1 MLKKIIS
8 NTIANYLLKAIQ
20 LVLNLLA
27 IPILISNLGEEGFG
41 LILFASIVVGY
52 FSILE
57 LGITDG
63 VTKYV
68 SQYLESKE
76 YDKVQSVINTSLIFF
91 IGIGLLVSLTLIIWV
106 LLGGVSWLNLD
117 PDLSDSSDKMF
128 LFASVIALISWPQ
141 LLLKGIFKG
150 VQDFVTLNI
159 LLGIGRIVS
168 VVSAILAVI
177 YTDWEIEYIFLL
189 FNLDKILLTF
199 IQFKILKKKLP
210 FWKFSIFDFNKNTF
224 RFIFSFSG
232 WIMLGQ
238 VAVLLEYQSD
248 QLVIL
253 SFLSASFLATYAVVF
268 YLFRMI
274 QQVSGL
280 AGSAV
285 MPAISQINESS
296 NSSDIKKFLFV
307 GGKMHN
313 LFFVPITLTLFFI
326 AEPFIKLWVGVK
338 YLDYLW
344 LIKLSIIFQLIWQS
358 SALFGQIY
366 LGLGYSKKPG
376 IIGIVV
382 GVLNVTTSIILVSYL
397 GVSGVIL
404 GTIIIGVL
412 SVPIALFWMLKD
424 VEISFKDYFIKVIGR
439 TQLPLIISSLLFY
452 IVLDWINDID
462 NWLMLAIVSL
472 TMLLY
477 LFSIGYV
484 FVLNEKEK
492 NFFKKILFRKLK
504 S

>member
-20 LVLNLLA
+20 LFLNLLA
-27 IPILISNLGEEGFG
+27 IPILINNLGEEGFG
-41 LILFASIVVGY
+41 IILFASIVVGY
-52 FSILE
+52 FNVLE

-68 SQYLESKE
+68 SQYIESKE
-76 YDKVQSVINTSLIFF
+76 YNKIQSIINTSLIFF
-91 IGIGLLVSLTLIIWV
+91 IGIGFLVSLTLIIWV
-106 LLGGVSWLNLD
+106 LSGGVSWLNLD
-117 PDLSDSSDKMF
+117 PDLSVSSDKIF

-150 VQDFVTLNI
+150 IQDFITLNI
-159 LLGIGRIVS
+159 LIGIGRIIS

-189 FNLDKILLTF
+189 FNLDKIILTF

-210 FWKFSIFDFNKNTF
+210 FWKFSVFDFNKDTF

-238 VAVLLEYQSD
+238 LAVMLEYQSD

-253 SFLSASFLATYAVVF
+253 SFLSASFLATYAVAF

-274 QQVSGL
+274 QQISGL

-285 MPAISQINESS
+285 MPAISQLNESS
-296 NSSDIKKFLFV
+296 NSSDIKKIIFFGV
-307 GGKMHN
+307 KMHN

-366 LGLGYSKKPG
+366 LGLGYSRKPG
-376 IIGIVV
+376 IIGIIV
-382 GVLNVTTSIILVSYL
+382 GLLNVTTSIILVNYI

-404 GTIIIGVL
+404 GTICVGVL
-412 SVPIALFWMLKD
+412 SVPIAMFWMLKD
-424 VEISFKDYFIKVIGR
+424 VDISFKDYFLKLIVR
-439 TQLPLIISSLLFY
+439 TQFPLIIGSLFFF
-452 IVLDWINDID
+452 IVLDWINNID
-462 NWLMLAIVSL
+462 TWFMLVFVSFLMLV
-472 TMLLY
+472 Y
-477 LFSIGYV
+477 LFSIGY
-484 FVLNEKEK
+484 FFCLNKNEK
-492 NFFKKILFRKLK
+492 FFLKKINKK
-504 S
+504 

>member
-1 MLKKIIS
+1 MLKKIIK
-8 NTIANYLLKAIQ
+8 NTAANYILKAVQ
-20 LVLNLLA
+20 LFLNLLA
-27 IPILISNLGEEGFG
+27 IPILINNLGEEGFG
-41 LILFASIVVGY
+41 VILFASIVVGY
-52 FSILE
+52 FNILE

-76 YDKVQSVINTSLIFF
+76 YGKIQSIINTSLIFF
-91 IGIGLLVSLTLIIWV
+91 IGIGLLVSLILIIWV
-106 LLGGVSWLNLD
+106 LFGGVSWLNLD
-117 PDLSDSSDKMF
+117 PSLSDNSERIF
-128 LFASVIALISWPQ
+128 LFASIIALISWPQ

-150 VQDFVTLNI
+150 IQDFVTLNI
-159 LLGIGRIVS
+159 LLGLGRVIS
-168 VVSAILAVI
+168 VVSAILAVL
-177 YTDWEIEYIFLL
+177 YTDWEIQYIFLL

-210 FWKFSIFDFNKNTF
+210 FWKFSILDFNKDTF

-274 QQVSGL
+274 QQISGL

-296 NSSDIKKFLFV
+296 NSTEIKKILFFGV
-307 GGKMHN
+307 KMHN

-344 LIKLSIIFQLIWQS
+344 LIKLSIIFQLVWQS

-376 IIGIVV
+376 IIAIVV
-382 GVLNVTTSIILVSYL
+382 GVLNVTTSIILVSFL

-404 GTIIIGVL
+404 GTVCVGVL
-412 SVPIALFWMLKD
+412 SVPIAVYWMLKD
-424 VEISFKDYFIKVIGR
+424 VDISFKDFFFNIIGR
-439 TQLPLIISSLLFY
+439 TQLPLIIGSLLFF
-452 IVLDWINDID
+452 IAMDWINDID
-462 NWLMLAIVSL
+462 SWFMLVIVSSC
-472 TMLLY
+472 MLIY

-484 FVLNEKEK
+484 FVLNKKEK
-492 NFFKKILFRKLK
+492 QYFKNKIFK

>member
-20 LVLNLLA
+20 LFLNLLA
-27 IPILISNLGEEGFG
+27 IPILINNLGEEGFG
-41 LILFASIVVGY
+41 IVLFASIVVGY
-52 FSILE
+52 FNILE

-76 YDKVQSVINTSLIFF
+76 YNKVQSIINTSLIFF
-91 IGIGLLVSLTLIIWV
+91 IGIGFLVSLTLITWV
-106 LLGGVSWLNLD
+106 LLDGVSWLNLD
-117 PDLSDSSDKMF
+117 PDLSVNSERIF

-150 VQDFVTLNI
+150 IQDFVTLNI
-159 LLGIGRIVS
+159 LLGIGRIIS
-168 VVSAILAVI
+168 VISAILAVI
-177 YTDWEIEYIFLL
+177 YTNWEIEYVFLL
-189 FNLDKILLTF
+189 FNLDKILLTL

-210 FWKFSIFDFNKNTF
+210 FWKFSIFDFNKDTF

-248 QLVIL
+248 QIVIL

-274 QQVSGL
+274 QQISGL

-296 NSSDIKKFLFV
+296 NSSDIKKIIFV
-307 GGKMHN
+307 GVKMHN
-313 LFFVPITLTLFFI
+313 LFFAPITLMLFFI

-344 LIKLSIIFQLIWQS
+344 LIKLSIIFQLVWQS
-358 SALFGQIY
+358 GAIFGQIY

-376 IIGIVV
+376 IIAIIV
-382 GVLNVTTSIILVSYL
+382 GVLNVTTSIILVNYI
-397 GVSGVIL
+397 GMSGVIL
-404 GTIIIGVL
+404 GTILVGVV
-412 SVPIALFWMLKD
+412 SVPIATFWMLKD
-424 VEISFKDYFIKVIGR
+424 VEISFKDFFIKIIVR
-439 TQLPLIISSLLFY
+439 TQFPLIIGALLFFV
-452 IVLDWINDID
+452 IIDWINKID
-462 NWLMLAIVSL
+462 TWFMLVLISL
-472 TMLLY
+472 VMLTYLY
-477 LFSIGYV
+477 LVGYI

-492 NFFKKILFRKLK
+492 QMFKSKIIK
-504 S
+504 SNL

>member
-8 NTIANYLLKAIQ
+8 NTIANYLLKAVQ
-20 LVLNLLA
+20 LFLNLLA

-52 FSILE
+52 FNILE

-68 SQYLESKE
+68 SQYLETKE
-76 YDKVQSVINTSLIFF
+76 YNKVQSVINTSLIFF
-91 IGIGLLVSLTLIIWV
+91 IGIGLLVSLILIIWV

-117 PDLSDSSDKMF
+117 LDLSVSSDKIF
-128 LFASVIALISWPQ
+128 LFASAIALISWPQ

-150 VQDFVTLNI
+150 IQDFVTLNI
-159 LLGIGRIVS
+159 LIGIGIIIS

-177 YTDWEIEYIFLL
+177 YTNLEIEYIFLL

-210 FWKFSIFDFNKNTF
+210 FWKFSVFDFNKDTF

-238 VAVLLEYQSD
+238 VAVMLEYQSD
-248 QLVIL
+248 QIVIL
-253 SFLSASFLATYAVVF
+253 SFLSASFLATYTVVF

-274 QQVSGL
+274 QQISGL

-285 MPAISQINESS
+285 MPAISQLNESS
-296 NSSDIKKFLFV
+296 NSSDIKKIINV
-307 GGKMHN
+307 GVKMHN
-313 LFFVPITLTLFFI
+313 LFFVPITLMLFFI

-344 LIKLSIIFQLIWQS
+344 LIKISIIFQLIWQS

-366 LGLGYSKKPG
+366 LGLGYSRKPG
-376 IIGIVV
+376 IIAIII
-382 GVLNVTTSIILVSYL
+382 GVLNLITSIILVNYIGL
-397 GVSGVIL
+397 SGVIL
-404 GTIIIGVL
+404 GTICVGVL
-412 SVPIALFWMLKD
+412 SVPIGINWMLKD
-424 VEISFKDYFIKVIGR
+424 VDISFKDFFLNIIGR
-439 TQLPLIISSLLFY
+439 TQLPLIIGSLLFFF
-452 IVLDWINDID
+452 VLDWINDID
-462 NWLMLAIVSL
+462 NWLMLVIVSS

-477 LFSIGYV
+477 LISIGYL

-492 NFFKKILFRKLK
+492 NFFKKIFLK

>member
-20 LVLNLLA
+20 LFLNLLA
-27 IPILISNLGEEGFG
+27 IPILINNLGEEGFG
-41 LILFASIVVGY
+41 IILFASIVVGY
-52 FSILE
+52 FNVLE

-68 SQYLESKE
+68 SQYIESKE
-76 YDKVQSVINTSLIFF
+76 YNKIQSIINTSLIFF
-91 IGIGLLVSLTLIIWV
+91 IGIGFLVSLTLIIWV
-106 LLGGVSWLNLD
+106 LSGGVSWLNLD
-117 PDLSDSSDKMF
+117 PDLSVSSDKIF

-150 VQDFVTLNI
+150 IQDFITLNI
-159 LLGIGRIVS
+159 LIGIGRIIS

-189 FNLDKILLTF
+189 FNLDKIILTF

-210 FWKFSIFDFNKNTF
+210 FWKFSVFDFNKDTF

-238 VAVLLEYQSD
+238 LAVMLEYQSD

-253 SFLSASFLATYAVVF
+253 SFLSASFLATYAVAF

-274 QQVSGL
+274 QQISGL

-285 MPAISQINESS
+285 MPAISQLNESS
-296 NSSDIKKFLFV
+296 NSSDIKKIIFFGV
-307 GGKMHN
+307 KMHN

-366 LGLGYSKKPG
+366 LGLGYSRKPG
-376 IIGIVV
+376 IIGIIV
-382 GVLNVTTSIILVSYL
+382 GLLNVTTSIILVNYI

-404 GTIIIGVL
+404 GTICVGVL
-412 SVPIALFWMLKD
+412 SVPIAIFWMLKD
-424 VEISFKDYFIKVIGR
+424 VDISFKDYFLKLIVR
-439 TQLPLIISSLLFY
+439 AQFPLIIGSLFFF
-452 IVLDWINDID
+452 IVLDWINNID
-462 NWLMLAIVSL
+462 TWFMLVFVSFLMLV
-472 TMLLY
+472 Y
-477 LFSIGYV
+477 LFSIGY
-484 FVLNEKEK
+484 FFCLNKNEKFFFK
-492 NFFKKILFRKLK
+492 NKFFFKK
-504 S
+504 

>member
-20 LVLNLLA
+20 LFLNLLA
-27 IPILISNLGEEGFG
+27 IPILINNLGEEGFG
-41 LILFASIVVGY
+41 IILFASIVVGY
-52 FSILE
+52 FNVLE

-76 YDKVQSVINTSLIFF
+76 YNKIQSIINTSLIFF
-91 IGIGLLVSLTLIIWV
+91 IGIGFLVSLTLIIWV
-106 LLGGVSWLNLD
+106 LSGGVSWLNLD
-117 PDLSDSSDKMF
+117 PDLSVSSDKIF

-150 VQDFVTLNI
+150 IQDFITLNI
-159 LLGIGRIVS
+159 LIGIGRIIS

-189 FNLDKILLTF
+189 FNLDKIILTF

-210 FWKFSIFDFNKNTF
+210 FWKFSVFDFNKDTF

-238 VAVLLEYQSD
+238 LAVMLEYQSD

-253 SFLSASFLATYAVVF
+253 SFLSASFLATYAVAF

-274 QQVSGL
+274 QQISGL

-285 MPAISQINESS
+285 MPAISQLNESS
-296 NSSDIKKFLFV
+296 NSSDIKKIIFFGV
-307 GGKMHN
+307 KMHN

-366 LGLGYSKKPG
+366 LGLGYSRKPG
-376 IIGIVV
+376 IIGIIV
-382 GVLNVTTSIILVSYL
+382 GLLNVTTSIILVNYI

-404 GTIIIGVL
+404 GTICVGVL
-412 SVPIALFWMLKD
+412 SVPIAMFWMLKD
-424 VEISFKDYFIKVIGR
+424 VDISFKDYFLKLIVR
-439 TQLPLIISSLLFY
+439 TQFPLIIGSLFFF
-452 IVLDWINDID
+452 IVLDWINNID
-462 NWLMLAIVSL
+462 TWFMLVFVSFLMLV
-472 TMLLY
+472 Y
-477 LFSIGYV
+477 LFSIGY
-484 FVLNEKEK
+484 FFCLNKNEK
-492 NFFKKILFRKLK
+492 FFLKKINKK
-504 S
+504 

>member
-20 LVLNLLA
+20 LFLNLLA
-27 IPILISNLGEEGFG
+27 IPILINNLGEEGFG
-41 LILFASIVVGY
+41 IILFASIVVGY
-52 FSILE
+52 FNVLE

-76 YDKVQSVINTSLIFF
+76 YNKIQSIINTSLIFF
-91 IGIGLLVSLTLIIWV
+91 IGIGFLVSMTLIIWV
-106 LLGGVSWLNLD
+106 LSGGISWLNLD
-117 PDLSDSSDKMF
+117 PDLSVSSDKIF

-150 VQDFVTLNI
+150 IQDFVTLNI
-159 LLGIGRIVS
+159 LLGIGRIIS
-168 VVSAILAVI
+168 VVSAILAAI
-177 YTDWEIEYIFLL
+177 YTEWEIEYIFLL

-224 RFIFSFSG
+224 RFIFTFSG

-248 QLVIL
+248 QLVII
-253 SFLSASFLATYAVVF
+253 SFLSASFLATYTVVF

-274 QQVSGL
+274 QQISGL

-285 MPAISQINESS
+285 MPAISQLNQSS
-296 NSSDIKKFLFV
+296 KPSDIKKILFFGV
-307 GGKMHN
+307 KIHN
-313 LFFVPITLTLFFI
+313 LFFVPITLMLFFI

-344 LIKLSIIFQLIWQS
+344 LIKLSIIFQLVWQS

-366 LGLGYSKKPG
+366 LGLGYSRKPG
-376 IIGIVV
+376 IIAIII
-382 GVLNVTTSIILVSYL
+382 GVLNLITSIILVNYIGL
-397 GVSGVIL
+397 SGVIL
-404 GTIIIGVL
+404 GTICVGVL
-412 SVPIALFWMLKD
+412 SVPIVIPWMLKD
-424 VEISFKDYFIKVIGR
+424 VDISFKDFFLNIIGR
-439 TQLPLIISSLLFY
+439 TQLPLIIGSLFFF
-452 IVLDWINDID
+452 IALDWINNID
-462 NWLMLAIVSL
+462 TWFVLVFVSFSIL
-472 TMLLY
+472 VY
-477 LFSIGYV
+477 LFAIGYI
-484 FVLNEKEK
+484 FVLNKNEKYFLK
-492 NFFKKILFRKLK
+492 NKFLKLIN
-504 S
+504 